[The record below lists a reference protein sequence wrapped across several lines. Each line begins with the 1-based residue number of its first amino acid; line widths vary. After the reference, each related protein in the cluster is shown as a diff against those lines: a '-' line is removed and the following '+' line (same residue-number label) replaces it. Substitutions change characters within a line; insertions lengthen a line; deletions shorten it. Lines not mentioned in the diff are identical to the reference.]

1 MADYVV
7 FRGDVE
13 LGSLTFTG
21 GDFPWHQGTF
31 SPTAEFEDVRPL
43 FDELFESVN
52 GGEGDFGEIWNRI
65 NEPAV
70 CLQSLS
76 DGTTYHSFILHIRLG
91 RFRLRILGNE

>member
-1 MADYVV
+1 MADFVF

-13 LGSLTFTG
+13 LGALTFTH

-52 GGEGDFGEIWNRI
+52 GGGGDFREIWNRI

-70 CLQSLS
+70 SLRSLS
-76 DGTTYHSFILHIRLG
+76 DGTTFHSFILHIRG
-91 RFRLRILGNE
+91 ERFRLRILGDA